1 MSETPFREVEVEI
14 HRDGGMCFIPVP
26 FDPKTVFGKVR
37 APVRVTLAGTP
48 TGARSRPWGGT
59 VCIPLRKSHRE
70 AAGVEG
76 GERHRVRIELDTEE
90 RTVDPPPELQRALRD
105 APPAWERWEELA
117 YTHKREYVQ
126 WIEEARKP
134 ETRARR
140 IEDAVRQVG
149 ARPARGRADGSR
161 PPGGGAA

>member
-1 MSETPFREVEVEI
+1 MSEAPFREVEVQI
-14 HRDGGMCFIPVP
+14 VRDGGTCFIPVP
-26 FDPKTVFGKVR
+26 FDPKEVFGKVR
-37 APVRVTLAGTP
+37 APVRVTLDRYTYRTTIAVM
-48 TGARSRPWGGT
+48 GGT

-76 GERHRVRIELDTEE
+76 GERHRVRIELDIEE
-90 RTVDPPPELQRALRD
+90 RTVDPPPELERALRD
-105 APPAWERWEELA
+105 APPAWERWGELA

-140 IEDAVRQVG
+140 IDDAVRQVA
-149 ARPARGRADGSR
+149 ARPARRRAKGGS
-161 PPGGGAA
+161 